1 MSFIDDKLLNS
12 NFLNEPLNHLA
23 YIQSLENKGENSF
36 LFDDHSKDQLND
48 LLLNSQS
55 VWAHREFYDLFMKK
69 LTDDQI
75 KMLIKEHKNIG
86 DIMNSLFGGTT
97 YSTGGFNDVCEYMNE
112 TGIQKMPVRFLKSF
126 KSIITEIIESPNVL
140 TWINDRYGV
149 DLSSY
154 ETLES
159 AIKNTEGWKLMIA
172 NSSLMSVICITDWFT
187 KKVIES
193 DFKQIWVTTDG
204 LTYYDNNGVQY
215 NKTTNQ
221 PTGITIETSTLED
234 IKTSNLVTED
244 HIEVRD
250 SAYKRLREALTWFI
264 QNESLQII
272 SDHDDLMDIL
282 ITSDDACQYLA
293 DNPTTT
299 LKAALENYRFAKKI
313 FTSNL
318 MFEKIGSNQE
328 ALQVIVNFIA
338 DIQKSYDR
346 LAEIKPN
353 LLVVSEN
360 TGDIYNATALMSQI
374 KPIVNEINTVMTDI
388 NNCQN
393 YTILTKENINGLIH
407 NASAIMNAFSNL
419 TFVKMV
425 GDNAEFSKQVV
436 NNADVATYVSE
447 HTDSYNVLLSG
458 EAFLDALI
466 NDNGGFYESHWI
478 STTEK
483 REFILKNKTAMTK
496 IGENEDL
503 TRRFLNKHLN
513 YEDSSFSDYNTNMA
527 STVYIGSVT
536 NDKLAMDFV
545 GNDKLCADTVVDSK
559 DFMDAICRSDY
570 FTSFETDT
578 IYDAIS
584 RHGDIG
590 FMKYMLKKLN
600 SKAVFETFTAFVKSI
615 TGNRSDS
622 TQLQLQPLFGTFISN
637 FPDLFLKIFTSND
650 FLIKIYFNPD
660 NLFTSQSDRW
670 SNTDNDINYVRVW
683 SWLKIFDPVKES
695 ILNDNFFIGN
705 LIYFLTNMNGK
716 MNYYYLA
723 YDGSQP
729 VTDITLTPQTWG
741 ITKNT
746 MSDYTNDDFKKF
758 ELFAKSAFNY
768 TNINKSLAG
777 TCFEPLKEVKDYLY
791 NSDIFMR
798 RRLSYLM
805 NNKCDLNQYESVEAL
820 VNDKTF
826 ITSMISNSDC
836 FGVAMAS
843 KVFVDAIKSKKEILD
858 LFYKNYNQVQT
869 IMNTACNK
877 DLHSTKTLFYT
888 YIKTSDLLIH
898 KTWHVDDD
906 NESENVFTSTDYEL
920 IDNRRCLVVSITN
933 NGSGNY
939 YGLTIEGSG
948 ENAIP
953 NGSTEVPILMFVKQ
967 LKIKAPG
974 SIKAIDYIPID

>member
-12 NFLNEPLNHLA
+12 NFLNEPLNHLV

-36 LFDDHSKDQLND
+36 LFDDHSKDQLKD
-48 LLLNSQS
+48 LLLNSPS
-55 VWAHREFYDLFMKK
+55 VWAHKEFYDLFMKK

-112 TGIQKMPVRFLKSF
+112 TGIHKMPVRFLKSF

-221 PTGITIETSTLED
+221 PTGTTIETSTLEVM
-234 IKTSNLVTED
+234 KTTNLVTED
-244 HIEVRD
+244 QIEVRD
-250 SAYKRLREALTWFI
+250 SAYKRLREALTWFL
-264 QNESLQII
+264 QNESLPII
-272 SDHDDLMDIL
+272 SDHDDLVDIL

-293 DNPTTT
+293 DNATTT

-328 ALQVIVNFIA
+328 ALQVIVDFVA

-353 LLVVSEN
+353 LLAVSEN

-374 KPIVNEINTVMTDI
+374 KPIVNEISTVMTDI
-388 NNCQN
+388 NNCQD
-393 YTILTKENINGLIH
+393 YTKLTKENINGLMH
-407 NASAIMNAFSNL
+407 NASAILNVFSNL

-425 GDNAEFSKQVV
+425 GDNADFSKQVV
-436 NNADVATYVSE
+436 NNVDVATYVSE
-447 HTDSYNVLLSG
+447 HTDSYKVLLSG
-458 EAFLDALI
+458 EGFLDALI
-466 NDNGGFYESHWI
+466 NDNGSLYESHWI

-483 REFILKNKTAMTK
+483 REVVIKNKTAMTK
-496 IGENEDL
+496 IGESEDL
-503 TRRFLNKHLN
+503 TRRFLNKHLG
-513 YEDSSFSDYNTNMA
+513 YEDSSFSDYSTNMS

-536 NDKLAMDFV
+536 NDKIAMDFV

-559 DFMDAICRSDY
+559 DFMNAIRKSDY

-590 FMKYMLKKLN
+590 FIKYIIKKIN
-600 SKAVFETFTAFVKSI
+600 SQTVFETFTEFVKSI
-615 TGNRSDS
+615 RGN
-622 TQLQLQPLFGTFISN
+622 TNVNVQLQLQPVFGTFIST

-660 NLFTSQSDRW
+660 NLLTDQGIRW
-670 SNTDNDINYVRVW
+670 VNGDNDTFYAYVWR
-683 SWLKIFDPVKES
+683 WLKIFDPVKES

-705 LIYFLTNMNGK
+705 LIYFLTNMNGY
-716 MNYYYLA
+716 MNYYYL
-723 YDGSQP
+723 
-729 VTDITLTPQTWG
+729 TDIGYSNATITLTPGTWG

-758 ELFAKSAFNY
+758 ELFSKSAFNCSR
-768 TNINKSLAG
+768 IDKSYAG
-777 TCFEPLKEVKDYLY
+777 TTYEPYKEVKDYLY
-791 NSDIFMR
+791 ESDIFMR

-906 NESENVFTSTDYEL
+906 NESENVFRSTDYEL

-933 NGSGNY
+933 NGNGNY

-953 NGSTEVPILMFVKQ
+953 NGRTEVPILMFVKQ

>member
-36 LFDDHSKDQLND
+36 LFDDHSKDQLKD
-48 LLLNSQS
+48 LLLNSPS
-55 VWAHREFYDLFMKK
+55 VWAHREFYDLFMRK

-112 TGIQKMPVRFLKSF
+112 TGIHKMPVRFLKSF
-126 KSIITEIIESPNVL
+126 KSIITEIIESPNAL

-221 PTGITIETSTLED
+221 PTGTTIETSTLEVM
-234 IKTSNLVTED
+234 KTTNLVTED
-244 HIEVRD
+244 QIEVRD
-250 SAYKRLREALTWFI
+250 SAYKRLREALTWFL
-264 QNESLQII
+264 QNESLPII
-272 SDHDDLMDIL
+272 SDHDDLVDIL
-282 ITSDDACQYLA
+282 ITSDEACQYLA
-293 DNPTTT
+293 DNATTT

-328 ALQVIVNFIA
+328 ALQVIVDFVA
-338 DIQKSYDR
+338 DIQKSYDT

-353 LLVVSEN
+353 LLAVSEN

-388 NNCQN
+388 NNCQD
-393 YTILTKENINGLIH
+393 YTKLTKENINGLMH
-407 NASAIMNAFSNL
+407 NASAILNAFSNL

-425 GDNAEFSKQVV
+425 GDNADFSKQVV
-436 NNADVATYVSE
+436 NNADVATYISE
-447 HTDSYNVLLSG
+447 HTDSYKVLLSG

-466 NDNGGFYESHWI
+466 NDNGSLYESHWI

-483 REFILKNKTAMTK
+483 RELIVKNKTAMTK
-496 IGENEDL
+496 IGESEDL
-503 TRRFLNKHLN
+503 TRRFLNKQLD
-513 YEDSSFSDYNTNMA
+513 YEDSSFSDYNTNM
-527 STVYIGSVT
+527 STTVYIRSVT
-536 NDKLAMDFV
+536 NDKVAMDFIC
-545 GNDKLCADTVVDSK
+545 NDKICADTVVDSK
-559 DFMDAICRSDY
+559 DFMNAICNSNY

-578 IYDAIS
+578 VYDAIS

-590 FMKYMLKKLN
+590 FMKYMIKKFNMTSLNRDSFGSYVSSISVSDNEPSCNPLK
-600 SKAVFETFTAFVKSI
+600 VMI
-615 TGNRSDS
+615 TDGK
-622 TQLQLQPLFGTFISN
+622 
-637 FPDLFLKIFTSND
+637 DLFYQ
-650 FLIKIYFNPD
+650 LIKNSSYLVSILFNPD
-660 NLFTSQSDRW
+660 VLFNTSYTTTGTIYLFEVLEPLRNDLC
-670 SNTDNDINYVRVW
+670 NNDI
-683 SWLKIFDPVKES
+683 
-695 ILNDNFFIGN
+695 FIGN
-705 LIYFLTNMNGK
+705 MIHCFTNIK
-716 MNYYYLA
+716 RYATAAYLPETNI
-723 YDGSQP
+723 SSN
-729 VTDITLTPQTWG
+729 TTLTIKDEYRVNHKKVSEFDSTD
-741 ITKNT
+741 
-746 MSDYTNDDFKKF
+746 MSHF
-758 ELFAKSAFNY
+758 ENFAKSGYFSASSNRTY
-768 TNINKSLAG
+768 LG
-777 TCFEPLKEVKDYLY
+777 FEGLKKFKEWIYHCDNFMTKRITYIIDVH
-791 NSDIFMR
+791 SDINTYDSLDELTADKDF
-798 RRLSYLM
+798 LL
-805 NNKCDLNQYESVEAL
+805 KLLLNTECFKIAL
-820 VNDKTF
+820 
-826 ITSMISNSDC
+826 TSEI
-836 FGVAMAS
+836 
-843 KVFVDAIKSKKEILD
+843 FVDKIKSSKYMLD
-858 LFYKNYNQVQT
+858 LMYKNYKQAQT
-869 IMNTACNK
+869 VMNTDSSSDCHP
-877 DLHSTKTLFYT
+877 LKTNLIKYL
-888 YIKTSDLLIH
+888 KTSDLAVH
-898 KTWHVDDD
+898 KTWIVDDD
-906 NESENVFTSTDYEL
+906 NESENVFTSTDYEV

-933 NGSGNY
+933 NGNGNY

>member
-36 LFDDHSKDQLND
+36 LFDDHSKDQLKD
-48 LLLNSQS
+48 LLLNSPS
-55 VWAHREFYDLFMKK
+55 VWAHKEFYDLFMKK

-221 PTGITIETSTLED
+221 PTGTTIETSTLEVM
-234 IKTSNLVTED
+234 KTTNLVTED
-244 HIEVRD
+244 RIEVRD
-250 SAYKRLREALTWFI
+250 SAYKRLREALTWFL
-264 QNESLQII
+264 QNESLPII
-272 SDHDDLMDIL
+272 SDHDDLVDIL

-293 DNPTTT
+293 DNATTT

-328 ALQVIVNFIA
+328 ALQVIVDFVA
-338 DIQKSYDR
+338 DIQKSYDT

-353 LLVVSEN
+353 LLAVSEN
-360 TGDIYNATALMSQI
+360 TGDIYNATALMNQI
-374 KPIVNEINTVMTDI
+374 KPIVNEINTLMTDI
-388 NNCQN
+388 NNCQD
-393 YTILTKENINGLIH
+393 YTKLTKENINGLMH
-407 NASAIMNAFSNL
+407 NASAILNAFSNL

-425 GDNAEFSKQVV
+425 GDNADFSKQVV
-436 NNADVATYVSE
+436 NNADVATYVLE
-447 HTDSYNVLLSG
+447 HTDSYKVLLSG

-466 NDNGGFYESHWI
+466 NDNGSLYESHWI

-483 REFILKNKTAMTK
+483 REFIVKNKTAMTK
-496 IGENEDL
+496 IGESEEL
-503 TRRFLNKHLN
+503 TRRFLNKHLD
-513 YEDSSFSDYNTNMA
+513 YEDSSFSDYNTNM
-527 STVYIGSVT
+527 SNTVYIGSVT

-559 DFMDAICRSDY
+559 DFMNAICNSNY

-578 IYDAIS
+578 VYDAIS

-600 SKAVFETFTAFVKSI
+600 SKANIETFTAFVKSI
-615 TGNRSDS
+615 TGNVDNNNQV
-622 TQLQLQPLFGTFISN
+622 QLKPVFGAFIST

-650 FLIKIYFNPD
+650 FLMKIYFNPD
-660 NLFTSQSDRW
+660 NLLTIPHAR
-670 SNTDNDINYVRVW
+670 YVNGADDTRYDCTW
-683 SWLKIFDPVKES
+683 RWLKIFDPVKES

-705 LIYFLTNMNGK
+705 LIYFLTNKNGDI
-716 MNYYYLA
+716 YYY
-723 YDGSQP
+723 YKRENSWSDSR
-729 VTDITLTPQTWG
+729 ITLTPGTWG

-758 ELFAKSAFNY
+758 ELFAKTAF
-768 TNINKSLAG
+768 TCISDKSYAG
-777 TCFEPLKEVKDYLY
+777 TNFEPYKEVKDYLY
-791 NSDIFMR
+791 KSDIFMR

-805 NNKCDLNQYESVEAL
+805 NKKCDLNQYESVETL
-820 VNDKTF
+820 VNDKAL

-836 FGVAMAS
+836 FAIAMAS

-877 DLHSTKTLFYT
+877 DFYPTKTLFYT

-920 IDNRRCLVVSITN
+920 IDSRRCLVVSITN
-933 NGSGNY
+933 NGNGNY

>member
-36 LFDDHSKDQLND
+36 LFDDHSKDQLKD

-55 VWAHREFYDLFMKK
+55 VWAHKEFYDLFMRK

-112 TGIQKMPVRFLKSF
+112 TGIHKMPVRFLKSF
-126 KSIITEIIESPNVL
+126 KSIITEIIESPNAL

-154 ETLES
+154 QTLES

-215 NKTTNQ
+215 NKTTNE
-221 PTGITIETSTLED
+221 PTGTTIETSTLEVM
-234 IKTSNLVTED
+234 KSTNLVTED

-250 SAYKRLREALTWFI
+250 SAYKRLREALTWFL
-264 QNESLQII
+264 QNESLPII
-272 SDHDDLMDIL
+272 SDHDDLVDIL
-282 ITSDDACQYLA
+282 ITSDEACQYLA
-293 DNPTTT
+293 DNATT

-328 ALQVIVNFIA
+328 ALHVIVDFVA
-338 DIQKSYDR
+338 DIQKSYDT

-353 LLVVSEN
+353 LLAVSEN

-388 NNCQN
+388 NNCQD
-393 YTILTKENINGLIH
+393 YTKLTKENINGLMH
-407 NASAIMNAFSNL
+407 NASAILNVFSNL

-466 NDNGGFYESHWI
+466 NDNGSLYESHWI

-483 REFILKNKTAMTK
+483 REIVIKNKTAMTK
-496 IGENEDL
+496 IGESEYL
-503 TRRFLNKHLN
+503 TRRFLNKHLG
-513 YEDSSFSDYNTNMA
+513 YEDSSFSDYNTNMS

-536 NDKLAMDFV
+536 NDKLAIDFV

-559 DFMDAICRSDY
+559 DFMNAICNSDY

-578 IYDAIS
+578 VYDAIS

-590 FMKYMLKKLN
+590 FIKYILKKLN

-615 TGNRSDS
+615 TGNAVDDY
-622 TQLQLQPLFGTFISN
+622 QHQLQPVFGTFIST

-650 FLIKIYFNPD
+650 FLMKIYFNPD
-660 NLFTSQSDRW
+660 NLLIDQNRRYANGDSDGRYA
-670 SNTDNDINYVRVW
+670 YVWR
-683 SWLKIFDPVKES
+683 WLKIFDPVKES

-705 LIYFLTNMNGK
+705 LIYFLTNMNGN
-716 MNYYYLA
+716 MMFYYGSSAA
-723 YDGSQP
+723 Y
-729 VTDITLTPQTWG
+729 ITLTQGTWG

-758 ELFAKSAFNY
+758 ELFAKSAFNCSR
-768 TNINKSLAG
+768 IDKSYAG
-777 TCFEPLKEVKDYLY
+777 TCYEPYKEVKDYLY
-791 NSDIFMR
+791 ESDIFMR

-869 IMNTACNK
+869 IMNTGCNK
-877 DLHSTKTLFYT
+877 DLHSTKPLFYT

-906 NESENVFTSTDYEL
+906 NESANVFTSTDYEL

-933 NGSGNY
+933 NGNGNY

-953 NGSTEVPILMFVKQ
+953 NGRTEVPILMFVKQ

>member
-112 TGIQKMPVRFLKSF
+112 TGIHKMPVRFLKSF
-126 KSIITEIIESPNVL
+126 KSIITEIIESPNAL

-215 NKTTNQ
+215 NKTTNE
-221 PTGITIETSTLED
+221 PTGTTIETSTLEVM
-234 IKTSNLVTED
+234 KTTNLVTED
-244 HIEVRD
+244 QIEVRD
-250 SAYKRLREALTWFI
+250 SAYKRLREALTWFL
-264 QNESLQII
+264 QNESLPII
-272 SDHDDLMDIL
+272 SDHDDLVDIL

-293 DNPTTT
+293 DNATTT

-328 ALQVIVNFIA
+328 ALQVIVDFVA
-338 DIQKSYDR
+338 DIQKSYDT

-353 LLVVSEN
+353 LLAVSEN

-393 YTILTKENINGLIH
+393 YTKLTKENINGLMH
-407 NASAIMNAFSNL
+407 NASAILNAFSNL

-425 GDNAEFSKQVV
+425 GDNADFAKQVV
-436 NNADVATYVSE
+436 NNADVATYISE
-447 HTDSYNVLLSG
+447 HTDSYKVLLSG

-466 NDNGGFYESHWI
+466 NDNGSLYESHWI

-483 REFILKNKTAMTK
+483 RELIVKNKTAMTK
-496 IGENEDL
+496 IGESEDL
-503 TRRFLNKHLN
+503 TRRFLNKQLN
-513 YEDSSFSDYNTNMA
+513 YEDSSFSDYNTNMS

-559 DFMDAICRSDY
+559 DFMNAICKSNY

-578 IYDAIS
+578 VYDAIS

-600 SKAVFETFTAFVKSI
+600 SKANIETFTAFVKSI
-615 TGNRSDS
+615 TGNDGDNN
-622 TQLQLQPLFGTFISN
+622 QVQLQPVFGTFIST

-650 FLIKIYFNPD
+650 FLMKIYFNPG
-660 NLFTSQSDRW
+660 NLLTDRHIRYANGGDDTRYAYTW
-670 SNTDNDINYVRVW
+670 R
-683 SWLKIFDPVKES
+683 WLKIFDPVKES

-705 LIYFLTNMNGK
+705 LIYFLTNMNGD
-716 MNYYYLA
+716 MHYYYKSNNSWTTS
-723 YDGSQP
+723 YF
-729 VTDITLTPQTWG
+729 TLTKETWG

-746 MSDYTNDDFKKF
+746 MLDYTNDDFKKF
-758 ELFAKSAFNY
+758 ELFAKSAFKCNSD
-768 TNINKSLAG
+768 KSYAG
-777 TCFEPLKEVKDYLY
+777 TIFEPYKEVKDYLY
-791 NSDIFMR
+791 KSDIFMR

-805 NNKCDLNQYESVEAL
+805 NSKCDLNQYESVEAL

-888 YIKTSDLLIH
+888 YIKTSDLLVH

-933 NGSGNY
+933 NGNGNY

>member
-36 LFDDHSKDQLND
+36 LFDDHSKDQLKD
-48 LLLNSQS
+48 LLLNSPS
-55 VWAHREFYDLFMKK
+55 VWAHKEFYDLFMKK

-112 TGIQKMPVRFLKSF
+112 TGIHKMPVRFLKSF
-126 KSIITEIIESPNVL
+126 KSIITEIIESPNAL

-221 PTGITIETSTLED
+221 PTGTTIETSTLEVM
-234 IKTSNLVTED
+234 KTSNLVTED
-244 HIEVRD
+244 QIEVRD
-250 SAYKRLREALTWFI
+250 SAYKRLREALTWFL
-264 QNESLQII
+264 QNESLPII
-272 SDHDDLMDIL
+272 SDHDDLVDIL
-282 ITSDDACQYLA
+282 ITSDEACQYLA
-293 DNPTTT
+293 DNATTT

-328 ALQVIVNFIA
+328 ALQVIVDFVA
-338 DIQKSYDR
+338 DIQKSYDT

-353 LLVVSEN
+353 LLAVSEN
-360 TGDIYNATALMSQI
+360 TGDIYNATALMNQI
-374 KPIVNEINTVMTDI
+374 KPIVNEINTLMTDI
-388 NNCQN
+388 NNCQD
-393 YTILTKENINGLIH
+393 YTKLTKENINGLMH
-407 NASAIMNAFSNL
+407 NASAILNVFSNL

-425 GDNAEFSKQVV
+425 GDNSDFSKQVV

-466 NDNGGFYESHWI
+466 NDNGSLYESHWI

-483 REFILKNKTAMTK
+483 REVVIKNKTAMTK
-496 IGENEDL
+496 IGESEDL
-503 TRRFLNKHLN
+503 TRRFLNKHLD
-513 YEDSSFSDYNTNMA
+513 YEDSSYSDYNTNMS
-527 STVYIGSVT
+527 STVYIGSIT

-559 DFMDAICRSDY
+559 DFMNAICKSDY

-578 IYDAIS
+578 VYDAIS

-590 FMKYMLKKLN
+590 FIKYILKKLN

-615 TGNRSDS
+615 RSNSHNDY
-622 TQLQLQPLFGTFISN
+622 QLQLQQVFGTFIST

-650 FLIKIYFNPD
+650 FLMKIYFNPD
-660 NLFTSQSDRW
+660 NLLTEQNR
-670 SNTDNDINYVRVW
+670 NYLNGYENGTYNLAW
-683 SWLKIFDPVKES
+683 SWLKIFDPIKES
-695 ILNDNFFIGN
+695 ILNDNSFIGN
-705 LIYFLTNMNGK
+705 LIYFLTNMKNSAIVFV
-716 MNYYYLA
+716 NYSGNTKGFSLNS
-723 YDGSQP
+723 G
-729 VTDITLTPQTWG
+729 TWA
-741 ITKNT
+741 ISKNT
-746 MSDYTNDDFKKF
+746 LSGYTNDDFKKF
-758 ELFAKSAFNY
+758 ELFASYAFNCGLD
-768 TNINKSLAG
+768 KLLAG
-777 TCFEPLKEVKDYLY
+777 GLIEPFKEVKDYLY
-791 NSDIFMR
+791 KSDIFMR

-826 ITSMISNSDC
+826 ITSMISNTDC
-836 FGVAMAS
+836 FAVAMAS

-858 LFYKNYNQVQT
+858 LFYKNYSQVQT

-877 DLHSTKTLFYT
+877 DFSSTKTLFYT

-939 YGLTIEGSG
+939 YGLTIEGNG
-948 ENAIP
+948 ENAIT
-953 NGSTEVPILMFVKQ
+953 NGKTEVPILMFVKQ

>member
-55 VWAHREFYDLFMKK
+55 VWAHKEFYDLFMKK

-193 DFKQIWVTTDG
+193 EFKQIWVTTDG

-244 HIEVRD
+244 HIEARD

-328 ALQVIVNFIA
+328 TLQVIANFIA
-338 DIQKSYDR
+338 DIQKSYDK
-346 LAEIKPN
+346 LAVIKPN
-353 LLVVSEN
+353 LLAVSEN
-360 TGDIYNATALMSQI
+360 TGDIYNATALMTQI

-496 IGENEDL
+496 ISESEDL

-545 GNDKLCADTVVDSK
+545 GNVKLCADTVVDSK

-590 FMKYMLKKLN
+590 FMKYILKKLN
-600 SKAVFETFTAFVKSI
+600 SNANIETFTAFVKSI
-615 TGNRSDS
+615 AGNYDDS
-622 TQLQLQPLFGTFISN
+622 YQLQLQPVFETFIST

-650 FLIKIYFNPD
+650 FLMKIYFNPGNLLNEQRYRYASARD
-660 NLFTSQSDRW
+660 NV
-670 SNTDNDINYVRVW
+670 NYPSVW
-683 SWLKIFDPVKES
+683 RWLKIFDPVKES
-695 ILNDNFFIGN
+695 IVNDDFFIAN
-705 LIYFLTNMNGK
+705 LIYFLTNMNGWI
-716 MNYYYLA
+716 YYYYANDASAARL
-723 YDGSQP
+723 D
-729 VTDITLTPQTWG
+729 LTPGTWR
-741 ITKNT
+741 ITKNRL
-746 MSDYTNDDFKKF
+746 SDYTNDDFKKF
-758 ELFAKSAFNY
+758 ELFAESAFDCRKDPG
-768 TNINKSLAG
+768 ISG
-777 TCFEPLKEVKDYLY
+777 TYYEPYKEVKDYLY
-791 NSDIFMR
+791 KSDIFMR

-805 NNKCDLNQYESVEAL
+805 NNKCDLNQYESVDAL
-820 VNDKTF
+820 TNDKAF
-826 ITSMISNSDC
+826 ITSMISNTDC
-836 FGVAMAS
+836 FTVAMSS

-858 LFYKNYNQVQT
+858 LFYKNYEQVQT
-869 IMNTACNK
+869 VMNTRCNK
-877 DLHSTKTLFYT
+877 DLYSTKTLFYA

-898 KTWHVDDD
+898 KTWHVDDN
-906 NESENVFTSTDYEL
+906 NEPKDVFTSTDYEV

-939 YGLTIEGSG
+939 YGLTIGGSG